1 MGSISSPLIR
11 DGHQR
16 GLTSKGTG
24 GHQKGRASKGSGMK
38 RSFGHQ
44 KGRAS
49 IGTDIKRDWHQWGR
63 ASKGTA
69 DINWAGHQSGLA
81 SIGPPWHQSGRASM
95 RSASIGSASI
105 GWHQTGVVH
114 SLYVQASF
122 SCGVITRQLPFWC
135 RGLLVCWVLLQ
146 RCLSQKDELVCDFL
160 SLVALNGRELTA
172 LRGKTQWSSSR
183 MFSTVVYETQKFSLL
198 MCLMGKV

>member
-24 GHQKGRASKGSGMK
+24 GHQKGRASKGSGMNS
-38 RSFGHQ
+38 SFGPQ

-69 DINWAGHQSGLA
+69 DINWDGHQSGLA
-81 SIGPPWHQSGRASM
+81 SNGPPWHQSGRASM
-95 RSASIGSASI
+95 RSASIGPASI
-105 GWHQTGVVH
+105 GWHQTGVV
-114 SLYVQASF
+114 LPDNLCKLTTTIGPEMLILLQI
-122 SCGVITRQLPFWC
+122 CRLPFFLWTTVSKMYSKRVISNFITGFVSLC
-135 RGLLVCWVLLQ
+135 YIGVKDRLVVPLRHFLRVLPLIHT
-146 RCLSQKDELVCDFL
+146 LL
-160 SLVALNGRELTA
+160 SL
-172 LRGKTQWSSSR
+172 
-183 MFSTVVYETQKFSLL
+183 
-198 MCLMGKV
+198 